1 MDHSA
6 HNKIVSFIWSIADDC
21 LRDVFVRGK
30 YRDVILPMFVLRR
43 IDCLLEDSK
52 AAVLEEVRFQK
63 EEAKMAVLDPEGLK
77 DAAGQVF
84 YNTSKFTL
92 KTLLGN
98 PSQLV
103 ANLTHYLD
111 GYSDNVREIIAKFDL
126 PTQIRKMHESN
137 ALFGVLEKFVSP
149 EINLSPHDTA
159 APDGRKMPGLTNL
172 GMGYVFEE
180 LIRKFNEENN
190 EEAGEHFTPREVI
203 QLMVHLLI
211 EPVKDQLPPV
221 ITIYDPAC
229 GSGGMLT
236 EAQDYIIEPDGLI
249 RSEAPVHL
257 YGREINPETYA
268 ICKSDMMIKGNNPEN
283 IRFGS
288 TLATDEFS
296 QLRFDFMLS
305 NPPYGKS
312 WKTDQGQI
320 LEKKGSQTVIIDSRF
335 EVRLKDMQD
344 EWQTVPAAPA
354 VDDGQLLFLMEMVS
368 KMKRLADSPLGSRIA
383 TVHNGSA
390 LFTGNAGGGASNIR
404 RYLIENDYLEA
415 IIQLPNNIFYNT
427 GITTYIWVLSNHKAP
442 ERKGKVQLIDASQLY
457 EKLRKN
463 LGEKNC
469 AFTSAHID
477 EIVGAFARMQDDSV
491 DVGVPQS
498 GTKTRAPDPLAL
510 ASKPTSAV
518 GAFARMRDDDAATP
532 DLALASKPTSA
543 VGAFARM
550 RDDDATATPD
560 LALASKPTSAL
571 RCKTFSNPEFGYWKI
586 TVERP
591 LRKSAQFTADR
602 IATLR
607 FVPALSTEMEW
618 MWQQWGEKVYEKGF
632 LAAQKE
638 ALDHW
643 LEKEQLETSP
653 ANKKKLLDPAT
664 WTTRRALLEAAGKLH
679 QHLGGATSDDFLAF
693 SDSTKAAAKKLKLDL
708 KPADL
713 KAILDAVSWRDPAAK
728 PICLTESIL
737 ELAPDCDWDEL
748 RCYASRIE
756 DGIRYDYEPDSELR
770 DTENVP
776 LTYPGG
782 IVAYFHKEVLPHV
795 PDAWVDED
803 KTVIGYEISFN
814 KYFYQ
819 HQPLRP
825 LEDVVAEIR
834 QLETETD
841 GLLEQI
847 LKFN

>member
-1 MDHSA
+1 MDHST

-43 IDCLLEDSK
+43 IDCLLEDTK
-52 AAVLEEVRFQK
+52 QAVLEEVRFQK

-77 DAAGQVF
+77 DAAKQVF
-84 YNTSKFTL
+84 YNTSQFTL

-103 ANLTHYLD
+103 ANLSHYLD
-111 GYSDNVREIIAKFDL
+111 GFSDNVREIIEKFDL
-126 PTQIRKMHESN
+126 KNQVRKM
-137 ALFGVLEKFVSP
+137 ADADVLFGVIEKFVSP
-149 EINLSPHDTA
+149 EINLSPYDTA
-159 APDGRKMPGLTNL
+159 TLDGRKLSGLTNL

-211 EPVKDQLPPV
+211 EPVKSHLPPV

-236 EAQDYIIEPDGLI
+236 EAQDYILDQAGLI
-249 RSEAPVHL
+249 RSTAAVYL
-257 YGREINPETYA
+257 YGKESQPETYA

-283 IRFGS
+283 IRYGS

-296 QLRFDFMLS
+296 NLRFDFMLS

-320 LEKKGSQTVIIDSRF
+320 LEKKGSETVIIDSRF
-335 EVRLKDMQD
+335 EVSLPNV
-344 EWQTVPAAPA
+344 EGEIETVPAAPA

-368 KMKRLADSPLGSRIA
+368 KLKRLTDSPIGSRIA

-427 GITTYIWVLSNHKAP
+427 GITTYIWVLSNHKAAN
-442 ERKGKVQLIDASQLY
+442 RKGKVQLIDASQLF

-469 AFTSAHID
+469 AFTAAHIKQITRAYLD
-477 EIVGAFARMQDDSV
+477 LLETGKESV
-491 DVGVPQS
+491 DGLKAQ
-498 GTKTRAPDPLAL
+498 
-510 ASKPTSAV
+510 
-518 GAFARMRDDDAATP
+518 F
-532 DLALASKPTSA
+532 
-543 VGAFARM
+543 
-550 RDDDATATPD
+550 
-560 LALASKPTSAL
+560 
-571 RCKTFSNPEFGYWKI
+571 FSNHEFGYWKV

-591 LRKSAQFTADR
+591 LRKSSQYTAER
-602 IATLR
+602 IAGLR
-607 FVPALSTEMEW
+607 FVPAFATEMEW
-618 MWQQWGEKVYEKGF
+618 IWKQWGERVYDKGF
-632 LAAQKE
+632 LTAQKE
-638 ALDHW
+638 SIEHW
-643 LEKEQLETSP
+643 LEKEKIEITP
-653 ANKKKLLDPAT
+653 ANKKKLLDTAT
-664 WTTRRALLEAAGKLH
+664 WTNRRDLLLAGEKLH
-679 QHLGGATSDDFLAF
+679 QHLGEAISDDFNSFAET
-693 SDSTKAAAKKLKLDL
+693 TKSAAKKLKLDL

-713 KAILDAVSWRDPAAK
+713 KVILDAVSWRNPEAN
-728 PICLTESIL
+728 PILVDRTPLASQAGQDENAIRTFVSHIEGNSVYHYES
-737 ELAPDCDWDEL
+737 
-748 RCYASRIE
+748 
-756 DGIRYDYEPDSELR
+756 DSELR

-776 LTYPGG
+776 MNYLSTEDGNLSPDNA
-782 IVAYFHKEVLPHV
+782 IVAYFQKEVLPHV
-795 PDAWVDED
+795 PDAWVDRE
-803 KTVIGYEISFN
+803 KTTIGCEISFN

-819 HQPLRP
+819 HQPLRA

-834 QLETETD
+834 QLEAETE

-847 LKFN
+847 LSFAR

>member
-1 MDHSA
+1 MAFLHWYLQKVCQFSRMDHSA
-6 HNKIVSFIWSIADDC
+6 HNKLVSFIWSIADDC

-43 IDCLLEDSK
+43 IDCLLEDTK

-63 EEAKMAVLDPEGLK
+63 EEAKLPLLDPDGLRH
-77 DAAGQVF
+77 ASGQVF
-84 YNTSKFTL
+84 YNVSKFTL

-111 GYSDNVREIIAKFDL
+111 GFSDNVREIIEKFDL
-126 PTQIRKMHESN
+126 ANQIRKMAEAN
-137 ALFGVLEKFVSP
+137 ALFGVIEKFVSP
-149 EINLSPHDTA
+149 EINLSPNDTT
-159 APDGRKMPGLTNL
+159 APDGKKLPGLSNL

-236 EAQDYIIEPDGLI
+236 EAQDYILDPEGLI
-249 RSEAPVHL
+249 RSSAAVYL
-257 YGREINPETYA
+257 YGKEVNPETYA

-283 IRFGS
+283 IRYGS

-296 QLRFDFMLS
+296 TLRFDFMLS

-320 LEKKGSQTVIIDSRF
+320 LEKKGSETVIIDGRF
-335 EVRLKDMQD
+335 EVVLPDVQGDRK
-344 EWQTVPAAPA
+344 TVSAAPA

-368 KMKRLADSPLGSRIA
+368 KMKRLSESPLGTRIA

-404 RYLIENDYLEA
+404 RHLIENDYLEA

-442 ERKGKVQLIDASQLY
+442 QRKGKVQLIDASQLY

-469 AFTSAHID
+469 AFTASHID
-477 EIVGAFARMQDDSV
+477 EIVGAFIDMVGTRCAASDSSSH
-491 DVGVPQS
+491 DSATP
-498 GTKTRAPDPLAL
+498 
-510 ASKPTSAV
+510 PTSESSESSES
-518 GAFARMRDDDAATP
+518 GQMGRDAAHP
-532 DLALASKPTSA
+532 YQTS
-543 VGAFARM
+543 
-550 RDDDATATPD
+550 P
-560 LALASKPTSAL
+560 L
-571 RCKTFSNPEFGYWKI
+571 RCKTFPNHEFGYWKI

-591 LRKSAQFTADR
+591 LRKSAQYTADR

-607 FVPALSTEMEW
+607 FIPALSTEMEW
-618 MWQQWGEKVYEKGF
+618 IWQQWGAKVYEKGF
-632 LAAQKE
+632 LTTQKE
-638 ALDHW
+638 AIEHW
-643 LEKEQLETSP
+643 LEKEQIEITP
-653 ANKKKLLDPAT
+653 ANKKKLLDTTT
-664 WTTRRALLEAAGKLH
+664 WTTRRDLLAAAEKLH
-679 QHLGGATSDDFLAF
+679 QHLGEDTSHDFNIFAE
-693 SDSTKAAAKKLKLDL
+693 DTRKAVKKLKLDL
-708 KPADL
+708 KPADV
-713 KAILDAVSWRDPAAK
+713 KAILDAVSWRDPEAA
-728 PICLTESIL
+728 PVFHSSF
-737 ELAPDCDWDEL
+737 D
-748 RCYASRIE
+748 
-756 DGIRYDYEPDSELR
+756 IRNSSFPFEPDSELR

-782 IVAYFHKEVLPHV
+782 ISEYFKREVLPHV
-795 PDAWVDED
+795 PDAWVDEE
-803 KTVIGYEISFN
+803 KTVIGCEISFN

-834 QLETETD
+834 QLETETE

>member
-1 MDHSA
+1 MDHSS

-43 IDCLLEDSK
+43 IDCLLEETK

-63 EEAKMAVLDPEGLK
+63 QEAKMVVLDPEGLK
-77 DAAGQVF
+77 DAAKQVF

-103 ANLTHYLD
+103 ANLHHYLD
-111 GYSDNVREIIAKFDL
+111 GFSDNVREIITKFGL
-126 PTQIRKMHESN
+126 STQIAKLHEAN
-137 ALFGVLEKFVSP
+137 ALFGVIEKFVAP
-149 EINLSPHDTA
+149 EINLSPHDVL
-159 APDGRKMPGLTNL
+159 APDGKKLPGLSNL

-203 QLMVHLLI
+203 QLMVHLI
-211 EPVKDQLPPV
+211 FEPIKDRLPPV
-221 ITIYDPAC
+221 ITIYDPAS

-236 EAQDYIIEPDGLI
+236 EGQDYLLHPEGPI
-249 RSEAPVHL
+249 RSSAAVYL
-257 YGREINPETYA
+257 YGKEINPETYA

-296 QLRFDFMLS
+296 TLRFDFMLS

-320 LEKKGSQTVIIDSRF
+320 LEKKGSETVIIDGRF
-335 EVRLKDMQD
+335 EVVLPDVNGEKK
-344 EWQTVPAAPA
+344 TVPAAPA

-368 KMKRLADSPLGSRIA
+368 KMKRLSDSPLGSRIA

-427 GITTYIWVLSNHKAP
+427 GITTYIWVLSNHKAK
-442 ERKGKVQLIDASQLY
+442 ERQGKVQLIDASQLY

-469 AFTSAHID
+469 AFTQAHIEQITKAYLD
-477 EIVGAFARMQDDSV
+477 LLDTRTV
-491 DVGVPQS
+491 VP
-498 GTKTRAPDPLAL
+498 AL
-510 ASKPTSAV
+510 AGSGKPSIQAQV
-518 GAFARMRDDDAATP
+518 FP
-532 DLALASKPTSA
+532 
-543 VGAFARM
+543 
-550 RDDDATATPD
+550 
-560 LALASKPTSAL
+560 
-571 RCKTFSNPEFGYWKI
+571 NHEFGYWKI

-591 LRKSAQFTADR
+591 LRKSSQYTADR
-602 IATLR
+602 TATLR

-618 MWQQWGEKVYEKGF
+618 MWQQWGAKIYEKGF
-632 LAAQKE
+632 LATQKE
-638 ALDHW
+638 TLEHW

-653 ANKKKLLDPAT
+653 ANKKKLLDTAT
-664 WTTRRALLEAAGKLH
+664 WTSRRDLMQAAEKLH
-679 QHLGGATSDDFLAF
+679 AHLGETTSDDFNAF
-693 SDSTKAAAKKLKLDL
+693 SETTKAAAKKLKLDL
-708 KPADL
+708 KPADV
-713 KAILDAVSWRDPAAK
+713 KAILDAVSWRDPEAK
-728 PICLTESIL
+728 PIVL
-737 ELAPDCDWDEL
+737 D
-748 RCYASRIE
+748 SRILDIPVDYDFE
-756 DGIRYDYEPDSELR
+756 AARCFTSELKDGTRYSYEPDSELR

-782 IVAYFHKEVLPHV
+782 IVAYFTREVLPHV
-795 PDAWVDED
+795 PDAWVDKE

-834 QLETETD
+834 QLETETE

-847 LKFN
+847 LRFAQP

>member
-1 MDHSA
+1 MDHAS

-43 IDCLLEDSK
+43 IDCLLEDTK

-63 EEAKMAVLDPEGLK
+63 EEAKLPLADPDGLRH
-77 DAAGQVF
+77 AAGQVF

-103 ANLTHYLD
+103 ANLTHYLE
-111 GYSDNVREIIAKFDL
+111 GFSDNVREIIEKFDL
-126 PTQIRKMHESN
+126 ANQIRKMAEAN
-137 ALFGVLEKFVSP
+137 ALFGVIEKFVSP
-149 EINLSPHDTA
+149 EINLSPHDATS
-159 APDGRKMPGLTNL
+159 PDGKKLPGLSNL

-203 QLMVHLLI
+203 QLMVHLLF
-211 EPVKDQLPPV
+211 EPIKDQLPPV

-236 EAQDYIIEPDGLI
+236 EAQDFIIDPEGAI
-249 RSEAPVHL
+249 RSDAPVHL

-283 IRFGS
+283 IRYGS

-296 QLRFDFMLS
+296 TLRFDFMLS

-320 LEKKGSQTVIIDSRF
+320 LEKQGSKTVIIDGRF
-335 EVRLKDMQD
+335 EVTLPNVKGDK
-344 EWQTVPAAPA
+344 ETVSAAPA

-368 KMKRLADSPLGSRIA
+368 KMKRLSDSPLGTRIA
-383 TVHNGSA
+383 TVHNGSS

-427 GITTYIWVLSNHKAP
+427 GITTYIWVLSNNKAK

-469 AFTSAHID
+469 AFTPAHLDQITQAYLQCD
-477 EIVGAFARMQDDSV
+477 ADTPVCTSPENGQTGCEAAKRMPAS
-491 DVGVPQS
+491 
-498 GTKTRAPDPLAL
+498 PLR
-510 ASKPTSAV
+510 S
-518 GAFARMRDDDAATP
+518 
-532 DLALASKPTSA
+532 
-543 VGAFARM
+543 
-550 RDDDATATPD
+550 
-560 LALASKPTSAL
+560 
-571 RCKTFSNPEFGYWKI
+571 KTFPNHEFGYWKI
-586 TVERP
+586 TVDRP
-591 LRKSAQFTADR
+591 LRKSAQYTADS

-607 FVPALSTEMEW
+607 FIPALSTEMEW
-618 MWQQWGEKVYEKGF
+618 IWQQWGAKVYEKGF
-632 LAAQKE
+632 LTTQKE
-638 ALDHW
+638 AIEQW
-643 LEKEQLETSP
+643 LEKEQIEITP
-653 ANKKKLLDPAT
+653 ANKKKLLDTAT
-664 WTTRRALLEAAGKLH
+664 WTTRRDLLTAAEKLH
-679 QHLGGATSDDFLAF
+679 QHLGEATSHDFNVFAE
-693 SDSTKAAAKKLKLDL
+693 DTRKAVKKLKLDL
-708 KPADL
+708 KPADV
-713 KAILDAVSWRDPAAK
+713 KAILDAVSWRDPEAK
-728 PICLTESIL
+728 PI
-737 ELAPDCDWDEL
+737 LAGETLLDITPDFDFDAARVFVSE
-748 RCYASRIE
+748 I
-756 DGIRYDYEPDSELR
+756 DGGTIYHYEPDSELR

-776 LTYPGG
+776 MTYLAGPDGPLSPEKA
-782 IVAYFHKEVLPHV
+782 IVAYFQKEVLPHV
-795 PDAWVDED
+795 PDAWVDQE
-803 KTVIGYEISFN
+803 KTVIGCEISFN

-834 QLETETD
+834 QLETETE

>member
-6 HNKIVSFIWSIADDC
+6 HNKLVSFIWSIADDC

-43 IDCLLEDSK
+43 IDCLLEDTK
-52 AAVLEEVRFQK
+52 AAVLEEVRFQR
-63 EEAKMAVLDPEGLK
+63 EEAKLPLLDPDGLRH
-77 DAAGQVF
+77 ASGQVF

-111 GYSDNVREIIAKFDL
+111 GFSDNVREIIEKFDL
-126 PTQIRKMHESN
+126 ANQIRKMAEAN

-149 EINLSPHDTA
+149 EINLSPHDTTA
-159 APDGRKMPGLTNL
+159 SDGKKLPGLSNL

-236 EAQDYIIEPDGLI
+236 EAQDYILDPEGLI
-249 RSEAPVHL
+249 RSSAAVYL
-257 YGREINPETYA
+257 YGKEVNPETYA

-283 IRFGS
+283 IRYGS

-296 QLRFDFMLS
+296 TLRFDFMLS

-320 LEKKGSQTVIIDSRF
+320 LEKQGSQTVIIDGRF
-335 EVRLKDMQD
+335 EVTLPNVKGDK
-344 EWQTVPAAPA
+344 ETVSAAPA

-368 KMKRLADSPLGSRIA
+368 KMKRLSDSPLGTRIA

-442 ERKGKVQLIDASQLY
+442 QRKGKVQLIDASQLY

-469 AFTSAHID
+469 AFTPAHLD
-477 EIVGAFARMQDDSV
+477 QIVGAFARMQDDSA
-491 DVGVPQS
+491 DVGAS
-498 GTKTRAPDPLAL
+498 AKTRVSDPLAL
-510 ASKPTSAV
+510 ASKPT
-518 GAFARMRDDDAATP
+518 D
-532 DLALASKPTSA
+532 
-543 VGAFARM
+543 
-550 RDDDATATPD
+550 
-560 LALASKPTSAL
+560 AL
-571 RCKTFSNPEFGYWKI
+571 RCKTFPNHEFGYWKI

-591 LRKSAQFTADR
+591 LRKSAQYTADR

-607 FVPALSTEMEW
+607 FLPTLSTEMEW
-618 MWQQWGEKVYEKGF
+618 IWQQWGGKVYEKGF
-632 LAAQKE
+632 LTTQKE
-638 ALDHW
+638 AIEHW
-643 LEKEQLETSP
+643 LEKEQIEITP
-653 ANKKKLLDPAT
+653 ANKKKLLDTAT
-664 WTTRRALLEAAGKLH
+664 WTARRDLLAAAEKLH
-679 QHLGGATSDDFLAF
+679 QHLGEATSHDFAAF
-693 SDSTKAAAKKLKLDL
+693 SELTKDAVKNLKLDL
-708 KPADL
+708 KPTDV
-713 KAILDAVSWRDPAAK
+713 KAIVDAVSWRDPGAK
-728 PICLTESIL
+728 PIAVSIRTL
-737 ELAPDCDWDEL
+737 SLSPGFDWKRA
-748 RCYASRIE
+748 RCYTSDVSI
-756 DGIRYDYEPDSELR
+756 GMTYLYESDSELR

-782 IVAYFHKEVLPHV
+782 IVAYFENEVLPHV

-834 QLETETD
+834 QLETETE

-847 LKFN
+847 LSFAR

>member
-1 MDHSA
+1 MDRSA
-6 HNKIVSFIWSIADDC
+6 HNRIVSFIWSIADDC

-43 IDCLLEDSK
+43 IDCLLEGTK

-63 EEAKMAVLDPEGLK
+63 EEAKLPLPDPDGLRH
-77 DAAGQVF
+77 ASGQVF

-98 PSQLV
+98 PSQLT
-103 ANLTHYLD
+103 ANFSHYLD
-111 GYSDNVREIIAKFDL
+111 GFSENVREIIEKFDL
-126 PTQIRKMHESN
+126 RNQIRKMADAN
-137 ALFGVLEKFVSP
+137 ALYGVIEKFVSP
-149 EINLSPHDTA
+149 EINLSPHPVT
-159 APDGRKMPGLTNL
+159 APDGKKLPGLSNL

-236 EAQDYIIEPDGLI
+236 EAQDYILDPEGLI
-249 RSEAPVHL
+249 RSSAAVYL
-257 YGREINPETYA
+257 YGKEVNPETYA

-283 IRFGS
+283 IRYGS
-288 TLATDEFS
+288 TLATDDFS
-296 QLRFDFMLS
+296 TLRFDLMLS

-320 LEKKGSQTVIIDSRF
+320 LEKKGSETVIIDGRF
-335 EVRLKDMQD
+335 EVTLPNVKGDK
-344 EWQTVPAAPA
+344 ETVSAAPA

-368 KMKRLADSPLGSRIA
+368 KMKRLSESPLGTRIA

-442 ERKGKVQLIDASQLY
+442 QRKGKVQLIDASQLY

-469 AFTSAHID
+469 AFTAAHLDQITKAYLD
-477 EIVGAFARMQDDSV
+477 LLDSGKSSLDGLKAQV
-491 DVGVPQS
+491 FP
-498 GTKTRAPDPLAL
+498 
-510 ASKPTSAV
+510 
-518 GAFARMRDDDAATP
+518 
-532 DLALASKPTSA
+532 
-543 VGAFARM
+543 
-550 RDDDATATPD
+550 
-560 LALASKPTSAL
+560 
-571 RCKTFSNPEFGYWKI
+571 NHEFGYWKI

-591 LRKSAQFTADR
+591 LRKSAQYTADR

-607 FVPALSTEMEW
+607 FIPALSTEMEW
-618 MWQQWGEKVYEKGF
+618 IWQQWGAKVYEKGF
-632 LAAQKE
+632 LSTQKDAIE
-638 ALDHW
+638 HW
-643 LEKEQLETSP
+643 LEKEQIEITP
-653 ANKKKLLDPAT
+653 ANKKKLLDTAT
-664 WTTRRALLEAAGKLH
+664 WTTRRDLLASAEKLH
-679 QHLGGATSDDFLAF
+679 QHLGEATSHDFNVFAE
-693 SDSTKAAAKKLKLDL
+693 DTRKAVKKLKLNL
-708 KPADL
+708 KPADV
-713 KAILDAVSWRDPAAK
+713 KAILDAVSWRDPEAK
-728 PICLTESIL
+728 PI
-737 ELAPDCDWDEL
+737 LASETLLDITPDFDFDAARAFVSE
-748 RCYASRIE
+748 I
-756 DGIRYDYEPDSELR
+756 DGGTIYHYEPDSELR

-776 LTYPGG
+776 MTYLAGPDGPLPPEKA
-782 IVAYFHKEVLPHV
+782 IVAYFQKEVLPHV

-803 KTVIGYEISFN
+803 KTVIGCEISFN

-834 QLETETD
+834 QLETETE

-847 LKFN
+847 LKFK

>member
-43 IDCLLEDSK
+43 IDCLLEDTK

-63 EEAKMAVLDPEGLK
+63 KEAKMVVLDPEGLK
-77 DAAGQVF
+77 DAAKQVF
-84 YNTSKFTL
+84 YNTSQFTL

-103 ANLTHYLD
+103 ANLNHYLD
-111 GYSDNVREIIAKFDL
+111 GFSDNVREIIEKFDL
-126 PTQIRKMHESN
+126 ANQIRKMAEAN
-137 ALFGVLEKFVSP
+137 ALFGVIEKFVSP
-149 EINLSPHDTA
+149 EINLSPHPA
-159 APDGRKMPGLTNL
+159 VAPDGKKLPALTNL

-203 QLMVHLLI
+203 QLMVHLI
-211 EPVKDQLPPV
+211 FEPIKKKLPPV

-236 EAQDYIIEPDGLI
+236 EAQDFIMDPEGAIKSD
-249 RSEAPVHL
+249 APIHL

-283 IRFGS
+283 IRYGS
-288 TLATDEFS
+288 TLATDEFGT
-296 QLRFDFMLS
+296 LRFDFMLS

-320 LEKKGSQTVIIDSRF
+320 LEKKGSETVILDSRF
-335 EVRLKDMQD
+335 EVILPDAKGGR
-344 EWQTVPAAPA
+344 QTVPAAPA

-368 KMKRLADSPLGSRIA
+368 KMKRLTDSPLGSRIA

-404 RYLIENDYLEA
+404 RYLIENDLLEA

-427 GITTYIWVLSNHKAP
+427 GITTYIWVVSNRKA
-442 ERKGKVQLIDASQLY
+442 EKRKGKVQLIDASQLY
-457 EKLRKN
+457 DKLRKN

-469 AFTSAHID
+469 AFSQAHI
-477 EIVGAFARMQDDSV
+477 EQITAAYLS
-491 DVGVPQS
+491 
-498 GTKTRAPDPLAL
+498 LADNGKL
-510 ASKPTSAV
+510 AVNGLKAQV
-518 GAFARMRDDDAATP
+518 FDNR
-532 DLALASKPTSA
+532 
-543 VGAFARM
+543 
-550 RDDDATATPD
+550 
-560 LALASKPTSAL
+560 
-571 RCKTFSNPEFGYWKI
+571 EFGYWKV

-591 LRKSAQFTADR
+591 LRKSAQYTVER
-602 IATLR
+602 IGTLR
-607 FVPALSTEMEW
+607 FLPALATEMEW
-618 MWQQWGEKVYEKGF
+618 IWQQWGTKVYEKGF
-632 LAAQKE
+632 LASQKE
-638 ALDHW
+638 AIEHW
-643 LEKEQLETSP
+643 LEKEQLDITS
-653 ANKKKLLDPAT
+653 ANKKKLLDTAT
-664 WTTRRALLEAAGKLH
+664 WTARRELMQEAGRLH
-679 QHLGGATSDDFLAF
+679 QHLGEAVSNDFNVFAAE
-693 SDSTKAAAKKLKLDL
+693 TKAAVKKLKLDL
-708 KPADL
+708 KPADV
-713 KAILDAVSWRDPAAK
+713 KAILDAVSWRDPEAK
-728 PICLTESIL
+728 PILV
-737 ELAPDCDWDEL
+737 DEWQL
-748 RCYASRIE
+748 SVTKDFDFDSARCYVSALEGGTCCR
-756 DGIRYDYEPDSELR
+756 YEPDSELR

-795 PDAWVDED
+795 PDAWVDEE

-819 HQPLRP
+819 HQPLRA

-834 QLETETD
+834 QLEAETE

-847 LKFN
+847 LSFAKP

>member
-1 MDHSA
+1 MDHSS
-6 HNKIVSFIWSIADDC
+6 HNKLVSFIWSIADDC

-43 IDCLLEDSK
+43 IDCLLEDTK

-63 EEAKMAVLDPEGLK
+63 EEAKLPLLDPDGLRH
-77 DAAGQVF
+77 ASGQVF

-111 GYSDNVREIIAKFDL
+111 GFSDNVREIIEKFDL
-126 PTQIRKMHESN
+126 ANQIRKMAEAN
-137 ALFGVLEKFVSP
+137 ALFGVIEKFVSP
-149 EINLSPHDTA
+149 EINLSPNDTT
-159 APDGRKMPGLTNL
+159 APDGKKLPGLSNL

-211 EPVKDQLPPV
+211 EPVKAQLPPV

-236 EAQDYIIEPDGLI
+236 EAQDYILDPEGLI
-249 RSEAPVHL
+249 RSSAAVYL
-257 YGREINPETYA
+257 YGKEVNPETYA

-283 IRFGS
+283 IRYGS

-296 QLRFDFMLS
+296 TLRFDFMLS

-320 LEKKGSQTVIIDSRF
+320 LEKKGSETVIIDGRF
-335 EVRLKDMQD
+335 EVTLPNVQGDK
-344 EWQTVPAAPA
+344 ETVSAAPA

-368 KMKRLADSPLGSRIA
+368 KMKRLSESPLGTRIA

-442 ERKGKVQLIDASQLY
+442 QRKGKVQLIDASQLY

-469 AFTSAHID
+469 AFTAAHLDQITQAYLD
-477 EIVGAFARMQDDSV
+477 LLDSGKASV
-491 DVGVPQS
+491 DGLKAQVFP
-498 GTKTRAPDPLAL
+498 
-510 ASKPTSAV
+510 
-518 GAFARMRDDDAATP
+518 
-532 DLALASKPTSA
+532 
-543 VGAFARM
+543 
-550 RDDDATATPD
+550 
-560 LALASKPTSAL
+560 
-571 RCKTFSNPEFGYWKI
+571 NHEFGYWKI

-591 LRKSAQFTADR
+591 LRKSAQYTADR

-607 FVPALSTEMEW
+607 FLPALSTEMEW
-618 MWQQWGEKVYEKGF
+618 IWQQWGGKVYEKGF
-632 LAAQKE
+632 LATQKE
-638 ALDHW
+638 AIEHW
-643 LEKEQLETSP
+643 LEKEQIEITP
-653 ANKKKLLDPAT
+653 ANKKKLLDTAT
-664 WTTRRALLEAAGKLH
+664 WTARRDLLAAAEKLH
-679 QHLGGATSDDFLAF
+679 QQLGEDICHDFNLFAE
-693 SDSTKAAAKKLKLDL
+693 DTRKAVKKLKLDL
-708 KPADL
+708 KPADV
-713 KAILDAVSWRDPAAK
+713 KAILDAVSWRDAAAQR
-728 PICLTESIL
+728 IVNG
-737 ELAPDCDWDEL
+737 ELGNSTAAIPNSSFVPD
-748 RCYASRIE
+748 A
-756 DGIRYDYEPDSELR
+756 ELR

-776 LTYPGG
+776 MNYLAGPDGPLPPEKA
-782 IVAYFHKEVLPHV
+782 IVAYFKKEVLPHV

-803 KTVIGYEISFN
+803 KTVIGCEISFN

-819 HQPLRP
+819 HHPLRP

-834 QLETETD
+834 QLEAETE
-841 GLLEQI
+841 GLLERI
-847 LKFN
+847 LNFECGIVND